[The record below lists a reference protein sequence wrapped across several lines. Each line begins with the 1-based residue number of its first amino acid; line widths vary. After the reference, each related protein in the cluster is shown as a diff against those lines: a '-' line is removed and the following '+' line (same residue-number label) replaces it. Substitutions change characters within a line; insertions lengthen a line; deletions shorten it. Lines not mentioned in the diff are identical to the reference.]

1 MSRASA
7 IAVRICDENV
17 GRCALLFARLP
28 EKAHRR
34 AKRHENAAAVSDTAP
49 PENEIEKRTSG
60 LASASCRHA
69 GDAPQR
75 SDGFRPCLIKN
86 GKSRS
91 RRVALASYH

>member
-34 AKRHENAAAVSDTAP
+34 AKRHENAAAVADTATPKTGVKNALRAFLAP
-49 PENEIEKRTSG
+49 PAAMPGMLLRKATVS
-60 LASASCRHA
+60 
-69 GDAPQR
+69 
-75 SDGFRPCLIKN
+75 
-86 GKSRS
+86 
-91 RRVALASYH
+91 ALA